1 MKLRRWL
8 PAIAVAAC
16 CAVTPASTWAR
27 PFAQD
32 RDDRHD
38 RDDRDRHDRDDH
50 HDRDDRRHDDRDEH
64 REHRFNDDER
74 RQAREWHEHHR
85 DHPPAGFRREDRLR
99 DEDDRRIRE
108 GFLIDRDFRKHV
120 HPLPDDLF
128 RRLPP
133 PPRGYRYYVIGGHV
147 VEVDGGWHIADVI
160 HLDLRF

>member
-1 MKLRRWL
+1 MKLSRWL
-8 PAIAVAAC
+8 PAITVAAC

-38 RDDRDRHDRDDH
+38 RGDRHDRDRHEDRDERR
-50 HDRDDRRHDDRDEH
+50 HDRDER
-64 REHRFNDDER
+64 REHRFNEDER
-74 RQAREWHEHHR
+74 REAREWHKHHH
-85 DHPPAGFRREDRLR
+85 DHPPAGFRREDKLG
-99 DEDDRRIRE
+99 DEDDDRIRE
-108 GFLIDRDFRKHV
+108 GFLIDRDLRRRV
-120 HPLPDDLF
+120 YPLPDDLF

-160 HLDLRF
+160 HIDLRF